1 MYRRIMVPLDGS
13 DLAEL
18 ALPHA
23 EDLARKE
30 ISELDLIMVVEQ
42 FEMPVH
48 GGVVFDEET
57 IEQIQH
63 NQEAAAQDYL
73 NKLAD
78 RLRAKGIDVRT
89 SVLTGKIADS
99 LVDYVIVNSIELI
112 IMATHGRSGVS
123 RWIWGSIA
131 EKILHASTVPILLI
145 HAAGKLQ

>member
-89 SVLTGKIADS
+89 SVLTRKIADS
-99 LVDYVIVNSIELI
+99 LIDYVIVNSIELI
-112 IMATHGRSGVS
+112 IMATHGRS
-123 RWIWGSIA
+123 A
-131 EKILHASTVPILLI
+131 
-145 HAAGKLQ
+145 